1 MRAAFTLAGLAAF
14 AAAAPAA
21 AAPAHRPVHRAP
33 HPGAAAARNWSATV
47 VATPEGG
54 FRMGN
59 PAARVKV
66 VEYGSL
72 ACPHCR
78 HFEETGYKPLVQR
91 YVRTGRVSYE
101 FRNLIINA
109 PDISVS
115 LLTRCAGAARFF
127 PMSEVVYATQP
138 QWMQK
143 LTGLTEAQKAELGKL
158 SDTQRI
164 ARLADLGGFP
174 QIAARFGVA
183 PARARQCLAD
193 PAGLKR
199 LIGMAEAAQKIGVNQ
214 TPTFFV
220 NGARTSAETW
230 EQLEALIRKAGG

>member
-1 MRAAFTLAGLAAF
+1 MRSSLLLAGLAAL
-14 AAAAPAA
+14 AAVPATAAPAPKGTVA
-21 AAPAHRPVHRAP
+21 HRAAPV
-33 HPGAAAARNWSATV
+33 AARDWSRTV
-47 VATPEGG
+47 VATSEGG

-59 PAARVKV
+59 PAARVKL

-78 HFEETGYKPLVQR
+78 HFAETGYKPLVQR

-101 FRNLIINA
+101 FRNLVINA
-109 PDISVS
+109 PDISIS
-115 LLTRCAGAARFF
+115 LLARCAGTAGFF

-143 LTGLTEAQKAELGKL
+143 VSALTDAQKAEMGKM
-158 SDTQRI
+158 SDAQRI
-164 ARLADLGGFP
+164 TRLAIVGGFP

-183 PARARQCLAD
+183 PARARQCLAN

-199 LIGMAEAAQKIGVNQ
+199 LLAMAEAANKMGVEH

-220 NGARTSAETW
+220 NGKVTDASTW
-230 EQLEALIRKAGG
+230 EELEPLIRQAGG